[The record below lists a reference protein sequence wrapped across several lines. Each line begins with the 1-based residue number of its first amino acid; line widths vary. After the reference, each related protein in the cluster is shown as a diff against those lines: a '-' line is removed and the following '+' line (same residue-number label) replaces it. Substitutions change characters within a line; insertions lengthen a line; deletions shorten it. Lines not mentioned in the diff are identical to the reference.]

1 MENSCETNE
10 RNSGMKKHFENL
22 KVGRKLIAAFAGII
36 VLYVITVTVAVV
48 NIRGLSVTIDKLYSE
63 PFANMKAAQDMIA
76 NMQSVGKNLS
86 ILVSTTDNVVD
97 KEQYLARAKEYAQ
110 KVGECEEF
118 LGTGYVSGEDE
129 VEELNLQFEQLKIL
143 RDQVFSDLEDGD
155 AGAAFDSY
163 YHQYEPQSRI
173 TREALEAV
181 IAACGEDVENSVD
194 RAGVLSAR
202 IMSIMFILAAV
213 CVLIT
218 IGLWVVITRSIVR
231 PVRGVKDAANQIANG
246 KLCIDLDY
254 HSQNE
259 FGELADDIRTTA
271 ESLNLYVSEIQK
283 GLRALGEGRLN
294 YHSDVEFKGDFITL
308 GKSMEDIGAMLRNS
322 IRQIG
327 NSAELVSGGAEQV
340 SNGAQVL
347 AQGAS
352 EQASSIE
359 ELAVSINEIAE
370 SVKINAENAVMSRD
384 FADDVGRKLLENNN
398 QMRRLEDGIEQ
409 VRGNSKEIAGIV
421 KEIEDIA
428 FQTNILALNAA
439 VEAAR
444 AGEAGRGFAVVA
456 GEVRRL
462 ASKTA
467 GASKLTAELAE
478 KNAEVVD
485 EESSAVAITA
495 QTLQDSVE
503 GAQKVNEMV
512 NKISELS
519 TQQAEAIVQIRKS
532 VEMISDIVQGNSATS
547 EESAAASEELSA
559 QAQLLKE
566 LVEQFDV

>member
-1 MENSCETNE
+1 
-10 RNSGMKKHFENL
+10 MKKHFEDL
-22 KVGRKLIAAFAGII
+22 KVGRKLIAAFAIII
-36 VLYVITVTVAVV
+36 VLYVITIIVAVV
-48 NIRGLSVTIDKLYSE
+48 NIRSLSARIEKMYSE
-63 PFANMKAAQDMIA
+63 PFANMESSLDMIS

-86 ILVSTTDNVVD
+86 ILSSTADNVVD
-97 KEQYLARAKEYAQ
+97 KDQYLTRAKEYAE
-110 KVGECEEF
+110 KVDESAEF
-118 LGTGYVSGEDE
+118 LSTGYVSGAEE
-129 VEELNLQFEQLKIL
+129 VEELNKQFAQL
-143 RDQVFSDLEDGD
+143 RTMQEQVFTDLADGD
-155 AGAAFDSY
+155 SGSAFDTY

-181 IAACGEDVENSVD
+181 IAACKEDVENSVNQ
-194 RAGVLSAR
+194 AGVLSTR
-202 IMSIMFILAAV
+202 IVLLMIILAVV
-213 CVLIT
+213 CILIT
-218 IGLWVVITRSIVR
+218 IGLWVIITRSIVR
-231 PVRGVKDAANQIANG
+231 PVHGVKGAANQIANG

-254 HSQNE
+254 HSHNE

-283 GLRALGEGRLN
+283 GMRALGEGKLN
-294 YHSDVEFKGDFITL
+294 YQSDVEFKGDFITL
-308 GKSMEDIGAMLRNS
+308 GKSMEDIGIMLRNS
-322 IRQIG
+322 MRQIG
-327 NSAELVSGGAEQV
+327 SSAELVSGGAEQV

-370 SVKINAENAVMSRD
+370 SVKMNAENAVMSRD
-384 FADDVGRKLLENNN
+384 FADEVGRKLLENNQ
-398 QMRRLEDGIEQ
+398 QMQRLEDGIEQ
-409 VRGNSKEIAGIV
+409 VRDNSKEIAGIV

-478 KNAEVVD
+478 KNAEVVE

-495 QTLQDSVE
+495 QTLKDSVE

-519 TQQAEAIVQIRKS
+519 TQQAEAVTQIRKS

-566 LVEQFDV
+566 LVEQFEV